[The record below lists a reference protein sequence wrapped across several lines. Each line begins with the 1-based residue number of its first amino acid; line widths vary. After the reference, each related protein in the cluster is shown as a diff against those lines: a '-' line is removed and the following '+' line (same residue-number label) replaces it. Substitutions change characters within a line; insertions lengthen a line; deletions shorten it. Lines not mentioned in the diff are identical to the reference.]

1 MFSLLQLVVLVYKW
15 WGTVRHASWTFL
27 LISQLE
33 GFGLYVSTQSTC
45 RRHSVKTK
53 CNNFF
58 ITGSLWNSTCLCPW
72 FKVTLMTVCS
82 GTFM

>member
-53 CNNFF
+53 CNNFYHRKSVELHL
-58 ITGSLWNSTCLCPW
+58 SLPVVHGDLDDG
-72 FKVTLMTVCS
+72 V
-82 GTFM
+82 